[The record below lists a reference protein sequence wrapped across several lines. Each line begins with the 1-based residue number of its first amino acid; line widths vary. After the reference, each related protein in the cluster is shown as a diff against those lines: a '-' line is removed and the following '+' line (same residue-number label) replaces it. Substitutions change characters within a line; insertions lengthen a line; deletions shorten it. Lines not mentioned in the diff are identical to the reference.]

1 MLWSQCYFLLQ
12 EGVRAQREGR
22 LQPGGEPS
30 EVAVTTEHSSA
41 RETAPSLASNPSVR
55 VLPVR

>member
-1 MLWSQCYFLLQ
+1 MQV
-12 EGVRAQREGR
+12 GVRAQRDGR
-22 LQPGGEPS
+22 LQLGGEPS
-30 EVAVTTEHSSA
+30 ESGVTSEPSLA